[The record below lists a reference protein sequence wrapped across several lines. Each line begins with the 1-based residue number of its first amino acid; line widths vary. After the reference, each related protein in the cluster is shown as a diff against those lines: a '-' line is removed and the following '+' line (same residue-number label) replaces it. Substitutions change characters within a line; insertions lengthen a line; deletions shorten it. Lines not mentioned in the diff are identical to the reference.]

1 MLCDGRRFSVPML
14 AVTSP
19 QVKPDS
25 DRMGYTARIEA
36 AGGHVLSGMCF
47 YQSYAREI
55 SEAQRLEAARH
66 QQRQARQHP
75 RRLRLPA
82 DAGLDGSLRRG
93 RGQRQAGAD
102 MSAKIFK
109 ARHAM
114 GPVVRGPALVANDGF
129 SARYDLDRI
138 KGIFSRPAHKLAGQS
153 YVGKILV
160 LDTAKGGVATAWML
174 HEMKSRGIVPLA
186 LVLNSVNP
194 ILAQG
199 AALGD
204 VAMLAGFDEDI
215 TAAIPNGAEVEV
227 NPAQGLLKLKAT
239 RTN

>member
-1 MLCDGRRFSVPML
+1 MPIVLKCHAGIGP
-14 AVTSP
+14 AVKGT
-19 QVKPDS
+19 
-25 DRMGYTARIEA
+25 
-36 AGGHVLSGMCF
+36 
-47 YQSYAREI
+47 
-55 SEAQRLEAARH
+55 
-66 QQRQARQHP
+66 
-75 RRLRLPA
+75 
-82 DAGLDGSLRRG
+82 
-93 RGQRQAGAD
+93 
-102 MSAKIFK
+102 
-109 ARHAM
+109 
-114 GPVVRGPALVANDGF
+114 ALVADDNF

-138 KGIFSRPAHKLAGQS
+138 KGIFSRPAHKLAGKS

-215 TAAIPNGAEVEV
+215 TAAVPDGAEVEV
-227 NPAQGLLKLKAT
+227 NPAQGWLKVET
-239 RTN
+239 GSR